1 MLDNIKKDN
10 PPILEVLIELSIESK
25 EPEALVVGNL
35 QKIAMEENFTEF
47 KNVNAI
53 RISKESENGVQ
64 NASGLIWMT
73 CKHNEDK
80 RINFLFGPKQ
90 LVLGCAKSPEDEN
103 IIKEDV
109 NEIFLK
115 LLEKVSKEKAIK
127 VDFKKLGYKV
137 LNAFS
142 DDSFF
147 KKSIFKVTADNKDF
161 IKEEKI
167 HTISYKEKDN
177 DGIISTII
185 ITSPAILYSDTYKK
199 TIKKTVVDIS
209 MKTDIEKNKEVCE
222 KIKKMYIKNRDT
234 FFSLFKKN

>member
-1 MLDNIKKDN
+1 MSNNKKMDN
-10 PPILEVLIELSIESK
+10 PPILEILIELSIESK
-25 EPEALVVGNL
+25 EPEALIVGNL

-137 LNAFS
+137 
-142 DDSFF
+142 
-147 KKSIFKVTADNKDF
+147 
-161 IKEEKI
+161 
-167 HTISYKEKDN
+167 
-177 DGIISTII
+177 
-185 ITSPAILYSDTYKK
+185 
-199 TIKKTVVDIS
+199 
-209 MKTDIEKNKEVCE
+209 
-222 KIKKMYIKNRDT
+222 
-234 FFSLFKKN
+234 